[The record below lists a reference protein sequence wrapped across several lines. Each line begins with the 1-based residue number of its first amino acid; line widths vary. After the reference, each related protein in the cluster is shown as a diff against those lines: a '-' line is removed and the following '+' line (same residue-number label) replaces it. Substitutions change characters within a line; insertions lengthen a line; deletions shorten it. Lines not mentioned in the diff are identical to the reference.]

1 MQANHTLNHAQ
12 NDELKTWIYM
22 FCGRFR
28 ANRSSNIVAFKIFH
42 TTSASSFACLRS
54 QSSILL
60 CVVALIQFLVSY
72 LFYILKKFSA
82 FSTTGHPTEIKSSTK
97 RFHIYCIWDEKNF
110 KYFNDVY
117 TTTMGLQPEETNLQY
132 EKKRLLFRTF
142 CKIRPTNP
150 RHTLRC
156 WNLFENCISSNL
168 QRTRWETPNM
178 PRERLHKYAI
188 KPII

>member
-28 ANRSSNIVAFKIFH
+28 ANRSSNIVAFKMFH
-42 TTSASSFACLRS
+42 TTSSASSFACLRS

-97 RFHIYCIWDEKNF
+97 RFHIYCIWDKKNF

-117 TTTMGLQPEETNLQY
+117 TTIMGLQPKETNLQY
-132 EKKRLLFRTF
+132 EKKKRLLFGTF
-142 CKIRPTNP
+142 CKIRPT
-150 RHTLRC
+150 
-156 WNLFENCISSNL
+156 
-168 QRTRWETPNM
+168 PNM
-178 PRERLHKYAI
+178 PKERLHKYAI